1 MGNPKTQSAT
11 SNAKNPNVKLN
22 APTRD
27 VKCSTALS
35 ALLSANNPIAL
46 HIAKPLNPN
55 ANQSAKN
62 QNVTGNAT
70 NPPALNL
77 SANLFA
83 KTLTVYLRLIAVLVP
98 WELLKSLNLSPSLR
112 NLKVTQNVADVEINL
127 YK

>member
-1 MGNPKTQSAT
+1 MG
-11 SNAKNPNVKLN
+11 KNPNVKLN

-27 VKCSTALS
+27 VKCSTAPS
-35 ALLSANNPIAL
+35 ALP
-46 HIAKPLNPN
+46 IAKPLTPN

-62 QNVTGNAT
+62 LNVTGNAT

-83 KTLTVYLRLIAVLVP
+83 RTLTVYLRLIAVLVP
-98 WELLKSLNLSPSLR
+98 WELLKSLNHSPSLR